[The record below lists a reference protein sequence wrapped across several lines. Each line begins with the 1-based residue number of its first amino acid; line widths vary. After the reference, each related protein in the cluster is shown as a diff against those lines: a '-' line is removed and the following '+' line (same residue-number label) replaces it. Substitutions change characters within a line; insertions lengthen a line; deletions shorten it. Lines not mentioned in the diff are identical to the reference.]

1 MPFKPTFKQ
10 RAGSSKSIVKIAYV
24 MSTQMLHTPRY
35 CILWSRGHQQVHMI
49 CHQHPCVNLNTKLS
63 RAFWQPIDI
72 GRHIF
77 IGTKAN
83 LSVISTLNNMYR
95 HTNRKI
101 ASSSWHRKGL
111 LVIRYWAILST
122 PVSSKRRHYSQCCEK
137 KLGCRARQWLEVM
150 SANCKFY
157 SDPIYSIYCFS

>member
-10 RAGSSKSIVKIAYV
+10 GACSSKSIVKIAYI
-24 MSTQMLHTPRY
+24 MSTQILHALRY

-49 CHQHPCVNLNTKLS
+49 CHQHPCVNLSTKLL

-77 IGTKAN
+77 IGSKTD

-137 KLGCRARQWLEVM
+137 KLGYKARQWLEVI
-150 SANCKFY
+150 SAKCKFY
-157 SDPIYSIYCFS
+157 SDPVY

>member
-1 MPFKPTFKQ
+1 MIADDHSNL
-10 RAGSSKSIVKIAYV
+10 RHCGVVLGS
-24 MSTQMLHTPRY
+24 H
-35 CILWSRGHQQVHMI
+35 ILIR
-49 CHQHPCVNLNTKLS
+49 CKT
-63 RAFWQPIDI
+63 
-72 GRHIF
+72 
-77 IGTKAN
+77 N

-95 HTNRKI
+95 HSNRKI

-122 PVSSKRRHYSQCCEK
+122 PVSSRRRHYSQCCEK

-157 SDPIYSIYCFS
+157 SDPIYSGLSAHRRGRWVGSRGRYQEELDGKYRGIGITNHVFRRTVMYGDAVGYS

>member
-1 MPFKPTFKQ
+1 MIADDHSNL
-10 RAGSSKSIVKIAYV
+10 RHCGVVLGS
-24 MSTQMLHTPRY
+24 H
-35 CILWSRGHQQVHMI
+35 ILIR
-49 CHQHPCVNLNTKLS
+49 CKT
-63 RAFWQPIDI
+63 
-72 GRHIF
+72 
-77 IGTKAN
+77 N

-150 SANCKFY
+150 SANWKFY
-157 SDPIYSIYCFS
+157 SDPIYSTPFIMVPPRLTRYAHYLTVDKDAGVVPVDRVLVPQGLIFCAGQAAKF